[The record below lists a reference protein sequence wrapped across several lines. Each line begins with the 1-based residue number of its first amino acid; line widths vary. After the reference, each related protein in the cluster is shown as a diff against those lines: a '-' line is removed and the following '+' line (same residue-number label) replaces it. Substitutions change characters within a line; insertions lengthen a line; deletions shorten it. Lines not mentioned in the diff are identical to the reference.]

1 MAGSSRPLELWV
13 RWDLRLGEQPAL
25 SPAHWLLKPQDPPA
39 DMTRHQV
46 RYQAS
51 DHQPGD
57 VQYAHS
63 ALAPDCAGGL
73 RRDGTPQLTEELV
86 AELTGLRR
94 RLDTLPVIEQSKG
107 ILIGYFGIDAD
118 TAFNV
123 LRRWSSHTN
132 IKLRDISQ
140 LLVDA
145 ASAPPQ
151 PGQPPR
157 SALDHLITRLQTRDS
172 PEKAG
177 SRPASSLRT
186 SDLGFRP

>member
-1 MAGSSRPLELWV
+1 
-13 RWDLRLGEQPAL
+13 
-25 SPAHWLLKPQDPPA
+25 
-39 DMTRHQV
+39 MTRHQV
-46 RYQAS
+46 RYPVS
-51 DHQPGD
+51 DQESGD
-57 VQYAHS
+57 VQHARS
-63 ALAPDCAGGL
+63 ALDRAAANGL
-73 RRDGTPQLTEELV
+73 RCDGTSRLTEDLV
-86 AELTGLRR
+86 AELAGLRR

-145 ASAPPQ
+145 ASTPPR

-157 SALDHLITRLQTRDS
+157 SALDHLISRLQARDT
-172 PEKAG
+172 PAKAG
-177 SRPASSLRT
+177 FARACSIRP
-186 SDLGFRP
+186 SDPGYRP

>member
-1 MAGSSRPLELWV
+1 
-13 RWDLRLGEQPAL
+13 
-25 SPAHWLLKPQDPPA
+25 
-39 DMTRHQV
+39 MTRHQV
-46 RYQAS
+46 RYPVS
-51 DHQPGD
+51 DQESGD
-57 VQYAHS
+57 VQYARS
-63 ALAPDCAGGL
+63 ALDRAAANGL
-73 RRDGTPQLTEELV
+73 RCDGTSRLTEDLV
-86 AELTGLRR
+86 AELAGLRR

-145 ASAPPQ
+145 ASTPPR

-157 SALDHLITRLQTRDS
+157 SALDHLISRLQARDT
-172 PEKAG
+172 PAKAG
-177 SRPASSLRT
+177 FGRACSIRP
-186 SDLGFRP
+186 SDQGFRP

>member
-1 MAGSSRPLELWV
+1 MTHSQVKHPTHSQVKHPASAQLSGDGQCAGS
-13 RWDLRLGEQPAL
+13 
-25 SPAHWLLKPQDPPA
+25 
-39 DMTRHQV
+39 
-46 RYQAS
+46 
-51 DHQPGD
+51 
-57 VQYAHS
+57 
-63 ALAPDCAGGL
+63 APNPDAAIGL
-73 RRDGTPQLTEELV
+73 RGDGASPLTEDLV

-94 RLDTLPVIEQSKG
+94 RLDTLPIIEQSKG

-145 ASAPPQ
+145 ASTPPR

-172 PEKAG
+172 PAKHV
-177 SRPASSLRT
+177 
-186 SDLGFRP
+186 